1 MESREELISKLRRG
15 VKIGMHLLQKPGLL
29 QQVGIDPE
37 KLRREVQIAG
47 RLAEKLERNQFE
59 VAIVGLENSGKST
72 FANALVGGLIFPSAD
87 RRCTYTS
94 AQLKYHPTDRARI
107 ILYTEEEFQALFQQ
121 LLRELGY
128 PNWEQVN
135 FRNLTVSQ
143 FEQQIGEKRNSTDER
158 IVKLIREL
166 REILECQSSL
176 QLTGDIL
183 EFEGNQI
190 YSPQFQVYITGEEIG
205 GDVDVGKPRS
215 VKSIEIFSSQLREF
229 RNGVIYDVPG
239 FDSPIF
245 LHHQQTIE
253 RLQNA
258 DALILIT
265 SLDKPN
271 LNIHQLTLLRE
282 SDRDGIPLSEKTF
295 VYGNK
300 LDTKR
305 NPEDREKAT
314 QALKRDVIKE
324 GIAKSDRILFGS
336 AKKYLL
342 ERGILSASPEELS
355 AFQNV
360 PSNVEELRKKL
371 EEYFRNERFQIL
383 RRRGEEAI
391 QQISAGSHQILQW
404 WHQNFSPEQIAGA
417 RNRIILRL
425 GNRVRNALK
434 RAVYQ
439 ERTHLKLN
447 KSNKLA
453 EKLKVKIRERGGLE
467 ELDRD
472 SPIIS
477 EALHRIDALSPI
489 ENIEKFEQEV
499 RNILTTLYLNRF
511 TRIVAELGEE
521 EFQEV
526 LERIIQ
532 RFFENLG
539 RREPRLGTELRK
551 TLLQLWQTPE
561 EREAGFRYVVERFT
575 RLLFDLL
582 LETRRDSK
590 DRLTKYQNNKEE
602 IEFLTYY
609 LKDKKKLND
618 AIDASSIRRGGRPLN
633 SNSRNRNRNPHWEGM
648 EPVLAD
654 VNRDIQLL
662 VEILVEGSIDG
673 INPDLVFLAIIDKDL
688 LKILDML
695 RDGELDEKL
704 SRFIGE
710 GVELLRGEME
720 GELREM
726 EQLHHW
732 IEELSRLS

>member
-1 MESREELISKLRRG
+1 MDQREELISKLRRG
-15 VKIGMHLLQKPGLL
+15 EEIGRHLLQKPGVL
-29 QQVGIDPE
+29 QRVGIDPE
-37 KLRREVQIAG
+37 KLRREVEVAS

-59 VAIVGLENSGKST
+59 IAIVGLENSGKST
-72 FANALVGGLIFPSAD
+72 FANALVGGIIFPSAD

-94 AQLKYHPTDRARI
+94 AQLKYDPTDRARI
-107 ILYTEEEFQALFQQ
+107 TLYTEEEFQALFQQ

-128 PNWEQVN
+128 PNWEQVH
-135 FRNLTVSQ
+135 FRNLTITQ

-158 IVKLIREL
+158 VVKLIREL
-166 REILECQSSL
+166 REILECRDSL
-176 QLTGDIL
+176 QLTGQVL
-183 EFEGNQI
+183 EFKGAQI

-215 VKSIEIFSSQLREF
+215 VKSIEIFSSRLREF
-229 RNGVIYDVPG
+229 QNGIIYDVPG

-282 SDRDGIPLSEKTF
+282 SDRDGISLNKKTF

-305 NPEDREKAT
+305 NPTDREKAV
-314 QALKRDVIKE
+314 QALIRDVVKE
-324 GIAKSDRILFGS
+324 EIATEDRVFVGS

-342 ERGILSASPEELS
+342 EKGILTDPNEDLS
-355 AFQNV
+355 NYEGV
-360 PSNVEELRKKL
+360 PSNVEELRREL
-371 EEYFRNERFQIL
+371 EEYFRTERFQNL
-383 RRRGEEAI
+383 KERGEEAL
-391 QQISAGSHQILQW
+391 QQISGGSHQILQW
-404 WHQNFSPEQIAGA
+404 WRQNFSPTQIAGA
-417 RNRIILRL
+417 RNRVILQL
-425 GNRVRNALK
+425 GNRVKNALK
-434 RAVYQ
+434 RAVNQ
-439 ERTHLKLN
+439 ERTHLKMN
-447 KSNKLA
+447 KSSKLA

-467 ELDRD
+467 ELDGN
-472 SPIIS
+472 SPILE
-477 EALHRIDALSPI
+477 EALHRIDALAPI

-511 TRIVAELGEE
+511 TRIAAELGEE

-539 RREPRLGTELRK
+539 RREPRLGSHLRE

-582 LETRRDSK
+582 LETRRESR
-590 DRLTKYQNNKEE
+590 DRQNKYQNNLVE
-602 IEFLTYY
+602 IEFLTFY
-609 LKDKKKLND
+609 LKDKKKLNE
-618 AIDASSIRRGGRPLN
+618 AVNAPSNRRGGRPTGA
-633 SNSRNRNRNPHWEGM
+633 SRQSQNHRWEGL

-654 VNRDIQLL
+654 VNRDIRLL

-673 INPDLVFLAIIDKDL
+673 VNPDLVFLAIIDKDL

-695 RDGELDEKL
+695 RDGELDEGL

-726 EQLHHW
+726 EQLHQW
-732 IEELSRLS
+732 IEQLSRLS